1 MKTGYRT
8 ALSLTLAALCV
19 ALVAVTAVGVAHA
32 RYNQEVQT
40 STFPVTV
47 AGNALQV
54 EIGPWTEVKAGQ
66 YEATVTVTNT
76 TEETVTYGLQALA
89 SLGLGKANVKLD
101 DVYDGERTEILPGS
115 VAEDTFGSGWSF
127 LFRDSQGG
135 GTPLGDFRQGN
146 ADEKVDD
153 FRRFIGNHPDPYSNS
168 IERGSAPC
176 SRERKIEYVC

>member
-19 ALVAVTAVGVAHA
+19 ALVAATAVGVAHA

-66 YEATVTVTNT
+66 YVATVTVTNT

-115 VAEDTFGSGWSF
+115 VTEDTFGSGWSF
-127 LFRDSQGG
+127 LFRDSRGEELRWEIPG
-135 GTPLGDFRQGN
+135 KETKTRTLTIFGDLSETTLIRIQI
-146 ADEKVDD
+146 
-153 FRRFIGNHPDPYSNS
+153 R
-168 IERGSAPC
+168 
-176 SRERKIEYVC
+176 

>member
-1 MKTGYRT
+1 MKTRYKI

-89 SLGLGKANVKLD
+89 SLGLGKADVKLA
-101 DVYDGERTEILPGS
+101 DVYTGERTEILPGS

-127 LFRDSQGG
+127 LFRDSRGEELRWEISGKGMQ
-135 GTPLGDFRQGN
+135 TKKLTISGDLLETTLIRIQI
-146 ADEKVDD
+146 
-153 FRRFIGNHPDPYSNS
+153 R
-168 IERGSAPC
+168 
-176 SRERKIEYVC
+176 

>member
-1 MKTGYRT
+1 MKTGYKI

-115 VAEDTFGSGWSF
+115 VTEDTFGSGWSF
-127 LFRDSQGG
+127 LFRDG
-135 GTPLGDFRQGN
+135 
-146 ADEKVDD
+146 
-153 FRRFIGNHPDPYSNS
+153 
-168 IERGSAPC
+168 RG
-176 SRERKIEYVC
+176 E

>member
-1 MKTGYRT
+1 MKTGYKI

-115 VAEDTFGSGWSF
+115 VTEDTFGSGWSF
-127 LFRDSQGG
+127 LFRDGRG
-135 GTPLGDFRQGN
+135 EELRWEILGK
-146 ADEKVDD
+146 EKKTIKLTISGDLSETTLI
-153 FRRFIGNHPDPYSNS
+153 RIQIR
-168 IERGSAPC
+168 
-176 SRERKIEYVC
+176 